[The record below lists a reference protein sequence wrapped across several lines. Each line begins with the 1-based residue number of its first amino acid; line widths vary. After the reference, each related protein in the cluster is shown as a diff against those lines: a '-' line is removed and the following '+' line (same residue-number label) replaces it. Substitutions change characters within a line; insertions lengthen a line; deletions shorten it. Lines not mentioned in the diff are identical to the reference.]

1 MSTVAVSTVLNA
13 RAAANEWLSEHL
25 PDRFAV
31 GIPQL
36 NEQLGTWRVPI
47 WLAYPQLEPLGPV
60 GEIVIDAASGVVI
73 QHTPLAEIKTNAQH
87 YYEQHRDQ
95 IEAPVL

>member
-13 RAAANEWLSEHL
+13 RLIANEWLSEQL
-25 PDRFAV
+25 PDRFAA

-36 NEQLGTWRVPI
+36 DEDRAAWCIPI
-47 WLAYPQLEPLGPV
+47 WLSYPHLEPFGPV
-60 GEIVIDAASGVVI
+60 GELIVNVASGAVE
-73 QHTPLAEIKTNAQH
+73 QHTPVAEIMANAQQQ
-87 YYEQHRDQ
+87 YEQHREQ